1 MNNQRPLAPVHD
13 EQGIALVLSLFL
25 IAAMTV
31 IGASL
36 MVLSQTE
43 TFSSTNYRL
52 MSQARYGA
60 ESGIQVA
67 ANYLLNTYVA
77 PGGPNLADPL
87 SNYNLGVSP
96 ITRVSNGQP
105 VVLSA
110 DATVSNYPVAA
121 VVTAFSAATQ
131 GSLPAGKA
139 TVSYSPTATLIS
151 MQQINT
157 YGGGLQTIQTWQI
170 TSNGTLST
178 NRTSTVQV
186 SAILES
192 QKVAATTY
200 GAFATGAGCGAL
212 TFGGTSDVDSY
223 DSQAPLVGGIPVTAR
238 STGNVGTN
246 GNLGESGNAHIWGT
260 LSTPRIGVGACSAGN
275 VDALSS
281 SGHASV
287 CPDNPTCDPQKMLLK
302 LPQAVVLPTP
312 TVPTGVPTSTY
323 NGNNQTLHNGA
334 SVGNVTIDSH
344 ATLTLCDPGATC
356 TINVNSINLAGQA
369 TIAIAAGATV
379 TLNVVGQGV
388 STPIDLTGGSTVNA
402 SFDPSHFQ
410 ILYAGTNQVY
420 LGGNSALTAMVY
432 MPNAPVELRGTSDFY
447 GAIVASTLDVSGN
460 APIHYDRH
468 LAAAFYGI
476 SNAMLTSFSWNKS

>member
-1 MNNQRPLAPVHD
+1 MNNTKSRARVHD
-13 EQGIALVLSLFL
+13 QQGIALVLSLFL
-25 IAAMTV
+25 SAAMTV

-67 ANYLLNTYVA
+67 VNYLLNGYVA
-77 PGGPNLADPL
+77 PGGANLADPL
-87 SNYNLGVSP
+87 SNYNLTVSP
-96 ITRVSNGQP
+96 VTRVSNGQP

-110 DATVSNYPVAA
+110 DVTQSNYPIAA
-121 VVTAFSAATQ
+121 VATAFSNATQ

-139 TVSYSPTATLIS
+139 TVTYSPTATLIS

-186 SAILES
+186 TATLES

-212 TFGGTSDVDSY
+212 AFGGTSNVDSY
-223 DSQAPLVGGIPVTAR
+223 DSQAPLVGGVPVIANN
-238 STGNVGTN
+238 TGNVGTN

-260 LSTPRIGVGACSAGN
+260 LSTPRVGVGACSAGN
-275 VDALSS
+275 VDALTS

-287 CPDNPTCDPQKMLLK
+287 CPNPPACTQQGVLQ

-312 TVPTGVPTSTY
+312 TMPAGVTGSY
-323 NGNNQTLHNGA
+323 NGNNQTLGNGA
-334 SVGNVTIDSH
+334 NVGNVTIDSH
-344 ATLTLCDPGATC
+344 ATLTLCSPGASC
-356 TINVNSINLAGQA
+356 TITVNSIKLSGQA

-379 TLNVVGQGV
+379 TLNVVGQGA
-388 STPIDLTGGSTVNA
+388 STPIDLTGGSTVND

-410 ILYAGTNQVY
+410 ILYAGTNQVF
-420 LGGNSALTAMVY
+420 LGGNTALTAMVY

-476 SNAMLTSFSWNKS
+476 SNAMMTSFSWSKS